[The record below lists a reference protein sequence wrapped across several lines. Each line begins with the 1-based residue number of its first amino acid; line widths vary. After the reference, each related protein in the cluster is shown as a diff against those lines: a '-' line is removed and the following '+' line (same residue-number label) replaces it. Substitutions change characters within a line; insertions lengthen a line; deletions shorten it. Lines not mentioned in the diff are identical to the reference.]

1 MVKSFF
7 LKSGLF
13 IYAAFIISLLIY
25 SGLFTP
31 SKKREDI
38 FKCLLPINKISE
50 ISGTVCSSPV
60 KLKKSKCYS
69 VNFHVKSVTGKNNEK
84 SSAQGKITLF
94 LPEEDVEAL
103 FPGKLFSAAKKNKGF
118 IYDEG
123 ADICVRGK
131 FFSKKENSSSDII
144 FKGNEILKSSWNND
158 FLGKIKY
165 FRAIFRLKLKR
176 LLFSWKDSGAL
187 LLALITGMREYT
199 DEKLSS
205 LFRKAGLSHILALSG
220 MHLMLF
226 RKITSFFNLRFFGKR
241 NISLLIEIFVISV
254 FVFFAGLSPSLLRA
268 FLCSLCSIILNWLG
282 FKNVKMTEI
291 LSFSFLIHLI
301 ILPEHY
307 QNAGFILSY
316 SALFGILLLS
326 DFINSKTVKILPE
339 TISSSFSA
347 SFSAQIFTMPVSL
360 LLFKSFAPV
369 GIISSVIVSPIIT
382 FFIYSGIFLIILCLI
397 FPFFSDFSAFFMKI
411 LYNLIEFLVL
421 LFSKFKIISIN

>member
-25 SGLFTP
+25 SGLVTP
-31 SKKREDI
+31 SKKSSDV
-38 FKCLLPINKISE
+38 FKCLLPLNKICE
-50 ISGTVCSSPV
+50 VSGTICSSPV

-69 VNFHVKSVTGKNNEK
+69 VDFCVKGVTGKNNEK

-94 LPEEDVEAL
+94 LPEKDVEAL
-103 FPGKLFSAAKKNKGF
+103 FPGKLFSAAKKTKGF

-123 ADICVRGK
+123 ADICVRGN
-131 FFSKKENSSSDII
+131 FFSKKDNSNLI
-144 FKGNEILKSSWNND
+144 FKGNEILKSSWNDD
-158 FLGKIKY
+158 FFGKIKY
-165 FRAIFRLKLKR
+165 FRAVLRLKLKR
-176 LLFSWKDSGAL
+176 LLFSWKDSGSL

-199 DEKLSS
+199 DENLSS
-205 LFRKAGLSHILALSG
+205 AFRKAGLSHILALSG

-226 RKITSFFNLRFFGKR
+226 RKITSFFNKRFFGKR
-241 NISLLIEIFVISV
+241 ALSFLIEIFVISV
-254 FVFFAGLSPSLLRA
+254 FVFFAGLSPSLFRA

-291 LSFSFLIHLI
+291 LSFSFLIHLMI
-301 ILPEHY
+301 FPEHY
-307 QNAGFILSY
+307 RNAAFILSY

-326 DFINSKTVKILPE
+326 DFINSKTIKILPE
-339 TISSSFSA
+339 KLSSSLSA
-347 SFSAQIFTMPVSL
+347 SFSAQIFTMPSSL
-360 LLFKSFAPV
+360 FLFGSFSPI
-369 GIISSVIVSPIIT
+369 GIISSVIVSPIVT

-397 FPFFSDFSAFFMKI
+397 FPFFSDFSAIFMKI

-421 LFSKFKIISIN
+421 LFSKCKTISIN

>member
-1 MVKSFF
+1 
-7 LKSGLF
+7 
-13 IYAAFIISLLIY
+13 
-25 SGLFTP
+25 
-31 SKKREDI
+31 
-38 FKCLLPINKISE
+38 
-50 ISGTVCSSPV
+50 
-60 KLKKSKCYS
+60 
-69 VNFHVKSVTGKNNEK
+69 
-84 SSAQGKITLF
+84 
-94 LPEEDVEAL
+94 
-103 FPGKLFSAAKKNKGF
+103 
-118 IYDEG
+118 
-123 ADICVRGK
+123 
-131 FFSKKENSSSDII
+131 
-144 FKGNEILKSSWNND
+144 
-158 FLGKIKY
+158 
-165 FRAIFRLKLKR
+165 
-176 LLFSWKDSGAL
+176 
-187 LLALITGMREYT
+187 
-199 DEKLSS
+199 
-205 LFRKAGLSHILALSG
+205 
-220 MHLMLF
+220 MLF

-254 FVFFAGLSPSLLRA
+254 FVFFAGLSPSLFRA

-291 LSFSFLIHLI
+291 FSFSFLIHLI

-307 QNAGFILSY
+307 KNAGFILSY